1 MKTRCKPGDRKEG
14 QNSKYVSVELKLYT
28 NISTHFQ
35 EKFSKI
41 NILNKKKCFKNSS
54 NSRKNKFYLVVKQKI
69 DFFFY

>member
-54 NSRKNKFYLVVKQKI
+54 NS
-69 DFFFY
+69 